1 MALPT
6 PKTRGETSF
15 TTLQTIWF
23 AMVVSVVIYLFLA
36 RYITATPGFNTKGPI
51 GVVFGAFA
59 IMSAAL
65 FLAQLFFR
73 TLLSDNRLFP
83 RFLPEE
89 EGARQSM
96 PADPEAEAGFLLQNH
111 LTFSTVLWALGE
123 APAIFGLVLTFLSGD
138 QRFVTG
144 FVLYSLANLFIFR
157 PRRGYFDDQV
167 DRLRRYLSTRG

>member
-1 MALPT
+1 
-6 PKTRGETSF
+6 
-15 TTLQTIWF
+15 
-23 AMVVSVVIYLFLA
+23 
-36 RYITATPGFNTKGPI
+36 
-51 GVVFGAFA
+51 
-59 IMSAAL
+59 
-65 FLAQLFFR
+65 
-73 TLLSDNRLFP
+73 
-83 RFLPEE
+83 
-89 EGARQSM
+89 
-96 PADPEAEAGFLLQNH
+96 